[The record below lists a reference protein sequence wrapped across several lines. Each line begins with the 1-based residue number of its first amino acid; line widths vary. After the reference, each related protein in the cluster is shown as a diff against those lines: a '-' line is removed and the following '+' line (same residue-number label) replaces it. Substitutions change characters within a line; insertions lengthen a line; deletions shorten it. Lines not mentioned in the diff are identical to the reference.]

1 MIPEP
6 HPYDPDDPS
15 YDDFGIGDLGLQ
27 LPDGAGRADRIDP
40 LDPNEY

>member
-6 HPYDPDDPS
+6 HPYDPDNPDL
-15 YDDFGIGDLGLQ
+15 DDFGDLGYL
-27 LPDGAGRADRIDP
+27 LPDGSQRGDRIDP